1 MMKVLIETITGRKGY
16 KSFKTLNEYV
26 EFMTNNSAKI
36 KSIMEADMPYD
47 DKPVDL
53 PKISSSEGWEQVD
66 KSAFNKIDSSA
77 EKGDCLIP
85 QNGQTVFKNDVK
97 FESSKTSE
105 KADTNEQPKV
115 EQSPVKTSQNGDS
128 KEFKEF
134 SYEED
139 KKTDNK
145 EENESNNKD
154 EKKSEEKSEKKEDLK
169 ESSVG
174 IDSNSRYVIEWDK
187 SEGFRVVDKSK
198 GKTIYSS
205 PNRENALRYF
215 KRKAK
220 EEGLT
225 ESISDYLPK
234 AGFMRDEA
242 GNKEGAY
249 VGQGTKDQMKMAQI
263 IARVK
268 YANGQRMGRVT
279 KEDLDNFDEYYHEYQ
294 ELFGEQLDEDFRS
307 GLKKAGKFAKGA
319 LAGAAMAG
327 SLASGANAM
336 DNPNMYYDGARNP
349 YIDSYNDDNKIMIN
363 GQEYSL
369 DELKKLQK
377 EQGLS
382 DEEMKEIIKGNNP
395 YEDGAR
401 NPMTES
407 IEDEDNMDEN
417 RTAISEYISDRYPE
431 LQFSDNGVDL
441 DGKDIEIYS
450 IYDGDDARLMKTIA
464 DDLTSQF
471 GSIASF
477 EPLDND
483 SIRILYNKDSFDDEI
498 NEVLKQAGVRLDED
512 ESCSE
517 QSHDEEDG
525 EIDPKTGNKKL
536 FEEDPLDETMSDE
549 EYDSLKDGDVVNSD
563 YSKFS
568 PNFTVKKVDGNTVS
582 LYGMEGQG
590 NLIGKNNKESIKNY
604 YSKGYKKPLSKDSVE
619 YAEAQVMIWKDE
631 VMRAEYDDFGYT
643 NGTMDD
649 AERNLSYWKKE
660 LERRKAQQS
669 SLNESN
675 DEQLEEEI
683 SPSRLWKYQ
692 EHPEMNFAIL
702 SADRSERTPEENK
715 AKTEELKKDIKSM
728 GYWYTELKGGYVEI
742 GENGKRVPV
751 DGEDSF
757 IVPNMTKE
765 EAMELGKKYDQDTVM
780 FKDAKAHTLQYI
792 ITNERAGNVGDADSS
807 FETQAGKDNFSVSSG
822 DDLDYYSRLP
832 KSNKKD
838 LKIGFNWK
846 G

>member
-16 KSFKTLNEYV
+16 KSFETLNEYV

-53 PKISSSEGWEQVD
+53 PKISSSEGWEQID

-85 QNGQTVFKNDVK
+85 QNGQTVFKNDAK
-97 FESSKTSE
+97 FEPSKTSE

-139 KKTDNK
+139 EKSD
-145 EENESNNKD
+145 NKD
-154 EKKSEEKSEKKEDLK
+154 EKKSDEKSEKKEDLK

-174 IDSNSRYVIEWDK
+174 IDSNSHYAFEWDK
-187 SEGFRVVDKSK
+187 NEGFRVVDKLK
-198 GKTIYSS
+198 GKTVYSS
-205 PNRENALRYF
+205 PNREKALRYF

-220 EEGLT
+220 EEGLN
-225 ESISDYLPK
+225 ESIGDYLPK

-279 KEDLDNFDEYYHEYQ
+279 KEDLDNFDEYYREYQ

-319 LAGAAMAG
+319 LTGAAMAG

-349 YIDSYNDDNKIMIN
+349 YIDSYNDNDKIIMIN

-382 DEEMKEIIKGNNP
+382 DEEMREIIKGNNP

-407 IEDEDNMDEN
+407 IEDEDKMDEN

-441 DGKDIEIYS
+441 NGKDIEIYS
-450 IYDGDDARLMKTIA
+450 IYDNDDARLMKTIA

-471 GSIASF
+471 GSVASF

-483 SIRILYNKDSFDDEI
+483 SIRILYDKDNFDDEI
-498 NEVLKQAGVRLDED
+498 NEVLKQAGVKLDED

-536 FEEDPLDETMSDE
+536 FEEEPFPE
-549 EYDSLKDGDVVNSD
+549 
-563 YSKFS
+563 
-568 PNFTVKKVDGNTVS
+568 
-582 LYGMEGQG
+582 
-590 NLIGKNNKESIKNY
+590 
-604 YSKGYKKPLSKDSVE
+604 DSVE
-619 YAEAQVMIWKDE
+619 YAEEQVQLWRDE
-631 VMRAEYDDFGYT
+631 VMRAEYDDFGYS
-643 NGTMDD
+643 NGSMDN

-660 LERRKAQQS
+660 VERRKAQQGN
-669 SLNESN
+669 LNESN
-675 DEQLEEEI
+675 NEQLEEEI
-683 SPSRLWKYQ
+683 GPSRLWKYQ

>member
-16 KSFKTLNEYV
+16 KSFETLNEYV

-53 PKISSSEGWEQVD
+53 PKISSSEGWEQID

-85 QNGQTVFKNDVK
+85 QNGQTVFKNDAK
-97 FESSKTSE
+97 FEPSKTSE

-139 KKTDNK
+139 EKSD
-145 EENESNNKD
+145 NKD
-154 EKKSEEKSEKKEDLK
+154 EKKSDEKSEKKEDLK

-174 IDSNSRYVIEWDK
+174 IDSNSHYVFEWDK
-187 SEGFRVVDKSK
+187 NEGFRVVDKLK
-198 GKTIYSS
+198 GKTVYSS
-205 PNRENALRYF
+205 PNREKALKYF

-220 EEGLT
+220 EEGLN
-225 ESISDYLPK
+225 ESIGDYLPK

-279 KEDLDNFDEYYHEYQ
+279 KEDLDNFDEYYREYQ

-349 YIDSYNDDNKIMIN
+349 YIDSYNDNDKIIMIN

-382 DEEMKEIIKGNNP
+382 DEEMREIIKGNNP
-395 YEDGAR
+395 YADGAR

-407 IEDEDNMDEN
+407 IEDEDKMDEN

-441 DGKDIEIYS
+441 NGKDIEIYS
-450 IYDGDDARLMKTIA
+450 IYDNDDARLMKTIA

-471 GSIASF
+471 GSVASF

-483 SIRILYNKDSFDDEI
+483 SIRILYDKDNFDDEI
-498 NEVLKQAGVRLDED
+498 NEVLKQAGVKLDED
-512 ESCSE
+512 ESCLE

-536 FEEDPLDETMSDE
+536 FEEEPFPE
-549 EYDSLKDGDVVNSD
+549 
-563 YSKFS
+563 
-568 PNFTVKKVDGNTVS
+568 
-582 LYGMEGQG
+582 
-590 NLIGKNNKESIKNY
+590 
-604 YSKGYKKPLSKDSVE
+604 DSVE
-619 YAEAQVMIWKDE
+619 YAEEQVQLWKDE
-631 VMRAEYDDFGYT
+631 VMRAEYDDFGYS
-643 NGTMDD
+643 NGSMDN

-660 LERRKAQQS
+660 VERRKAQQGN
-669 SLNESN
+669 LNESN
-675 DEQLEEEI
+675 NEQLEEEI
-683 SPSRLWKYQ
+683 GPSRLWKYQ

-715 AKTEELKKDIKSM
+715 AKTDELKKDIKSM

>member
-16 KSFKTLNEYV
+16 KSFETLNEYV

-36 KSIMEADMPYD
+36 KSIMETDMPYD

-53 PKISSSEGWEQVD
+53 PKISSSEGWEQID

-85 QNGQTVFKNDVK
+85 QNGQTVFKNDAK
-97 FESSKTSE
+97 FEPSKTSE

-139 KKTDNK
+139 EKSD
-145 EENESNNKD
+145 NKD
-154 EKKSEEKSEKKEDLK
+154 EKKSDEKSEKKEDLK

-174 IDSNSRYVIEWDK
+174 IDSNSHYAFEWDK
-187 SEGFRVVDKSK
+187 NEGFRVVDKLK
-198 GKTIYSS
+198 GKTVYSS
-205 PNRENALRYF
+205 PNREKALRYF

-220 EEGLT
+220 EEGLN
-225 ESISDYLPK
+225 ESIGDYLPK

-279 KEDLDNFDEYYHEYQ
+279 KEDLDNFDEYYREYQ

-349 YIDSYNDDNKIMIN
+349 YIDSYNDNDKIIMIN

-382 DEEMKEIIKGNNP
+382 DEEMREIIKGNNP

-407 IEDEDNMDEN
+407 IEDEDEMYEN
-417 RTAISEYISDRYPE
+417 RTSISEYISDRYPE

-441 DGKDIEIYS
+441 NGKDIEIYS
-450 IYDGDDARLMKTIA
+450 IYDNDDARLMKTIA

-471 GSIASF
+471 GSVASF

-483 SIRILYNKDSFDDEI
+483 SIRILYDKDNFDDEI
-498 NEVLKQAGVRLDED
+498 NEVLKQAGVKLDED

-536 FEEDPLDETMSDE
+536 FEEEPFPE
-549 EYDSLKDGDVVNSD
+549 
-563 YSKFS
+563 
-568 PNFTVKKVDGNTVS
+568 
-582 LYGMEGQG
+582 
-590 NLIGKNNKESIKNY
+590 
-604 YSKGYKKPLSKDSVE
+604 DSVE
-619 YAEAQVMIWKDE
+619 YAEEQVQLWRDE
-631 VMRAEYDDFGYT
+631 VMRAEYDDFGYS
-643 NGTMDD
+643 NGSMDN
-649 AERNLSYWKKE
+649 AESNLSYWKKE
-660 LERRKAQQS
+660 VERRKAQQGN
-669 SLNESN
+669 LNESN
-675 DEQLEEEI
+675 NEQLEEEI
-683 SPSRLWKYQ
+683 GPSRLWKYQ

-715 AKTEELKKDIKSM
+715 AKTDELKKDIKSM

>member
-16 KSFKTLNEYV
+16 KSFETLNEYV

-53 PKISSSEGWEQVD
+53 PKISSSEGWEQID

-85 QNGQTVFKNDVK
+85 QNGQTVFKNDAK
-97 FESSKTSE
+97 FEPSKTSE

-139 KKTDNK
+139 EKSD
-145 EENESNNKD
+145 NKD
-154 EKKSEEKSEKKEDLK
+154 EKKSDEKSEKKEDLK

-174 IDSNSRYVIEWDK
+174 IDSNSHYAFEWDK
-187 SEGFRVVDKSK
+187 NEGFRVVDKLK
-198 GKTIYSS
+198 GKTVYSS
-205 PNRENALRYF
+205 PNREKALKYF
-215 KRKAK
+215 KRKVK
-220 EEGLT
+220 EEGLN
-225 ESISDYLPK
+225 ESIGDYLPK

-279 KEDLDNFDEYYHEYQ
+279 KEDLDNFDEYYREYQ

-349 YIDSYNDDNKIMIN
+349 YIDSYNDNDKIIMIN

-382 DEEMKEIIKGNNP
+382 DEEMREIIKGNNP

-407 IEDEDNMDEN
+407 IEDEDKMDEN

-441 DGKDIEIYS
+441 NGKDIEIYS
-450 IYDGDDARLMKTIA
+450 IYDNDDARLMKTIA

-471 GSIASF
+471 GSVASF

-483 SIRILYNKDSFDDEI
+483 SIRILYDKDNFDDEI
-498 NEVLKQAGVRLDED
+498 NEVLKQAGVKLDED
-512 ESCSE
+512 ESCLE

-536 FEEDPLDETMSDE
+536 FEEEPFPE
-549 EYDSLKDGDVVNSD
+549 
-563 YSKFS
+563 
-568 PNFTVKKVDGNTVS
+568 
-582 LYGMEGQG
+582 
-590 NLIGKNNKESIKNY
+590 
-604 YSKGYKKPLSKDSVE
+604 DSVE
-619 YAEAQVMIWKDE
+619 YAEEQVQLWKDE
-631 VMRAEYDDFGYT
+631 VMRAEYDDFGYS
-643 NGTMDD
+643 NGSMDN

-660 LERRKAQQS
+660 VERRKAQQGN
-669 SLNESN
+669 LNESN
-675 DEQLEEEI
+675 NEQLEEEI
-683 SPSRLWKYQ
+683 GPSRLWKYQ

>member
-16 KSFKTLNEYV
+16 KSFETLNEYV

-53 PKISSSEGWEQVD
+53 PKISSSEGWEQID

-85 QNGQTVFKNDVK
+85 QNGQTVFKNDAK
-97 FESSKTSE
+97 FEPSKTSE

-139 KKTDNK
+139 EKSD
-145 EENESNNKD
+145 NKD
-154 EKKSEEKSEKKEDLK
+154 EKKSDEKSEKKEDLK

-174 IDSNSRYVIEWDK
+174 IDSNSHYAFEWDK
-187 SEGFRVVDKSK
+187 NEGFRVVDKLN
-198 GKTIYSS
+198 GKTVYSS
-205 PNRENALRYF
+205 PNREKALKYF
-215 KRKAK
+215 KRKVK
-220 EEGLT
+220 EEGLN
-225 ESISDYLPK
+225 ESIGDYLPK

-279 KEDLDNFDEYYHEYQ
+279 KEDLDNFDEYYREYQ

-349 YIDSYNDDNKIMIN
+349 YIDSYNDNDKIIMIN

-382 DEEMKEIIKGNNP
+382 DEEMREIIKGNNP
-395 YEDGAR
+395 YEDGAK

-407 IEDEDNMDEN
+407 IEDEDKMDEN

-441 DGKDIEIYS
+441 NGKDIEIYS
-450 IYDGDDARLMKTIA
+450 IYDNDDARLMKTIA

-471 GSIASF
+471 GSVASF

-483 SIRILYNKDSFDDEI
+483 SIRILYDKDNFDDEI
-498 NEVLKQAGVRLDED
+498 NEVLKQAGVKLDED

-536 FEEDPLDETMSDE
+536 FEEEPYPE
-549 EYDSLKDGDVVNSD
+549 
-563 YSKFS
+563 
-568 PNFTVKKVDGNTVS
+568 
-582 LYGMEGQG
+582 
-590 NLIGKNNKESIKNY
+590 
-604 YSKGYKKPLSKDSVE
+604 DSVE
-619 YAEAQVMIWKDE
+619 YAEEQVLLWRDE
-631 VMRAEYDDFGYT
+631 VMRAEYDDFGYS
-643 NGTMDD
+643 NGSMDN

-660 LERRKAQQS
+660 VERRKAQQGN
-669 SLNESN
+669 LNESN
-675 DEQLEEEI
+675 NEQLEEEI
-683 SPSRLWKYQ
+683 GPSRLWKYQ

-715 AKTEELKKDIKSM
+715 AKTDELKKDIKSM

>member
-16 KSFKTLNEYV
+16 KSFETLNEYV

-36 KSIMEADMPYD
+36 KSIMETDMPYD

-53 PKISSSEGWEQVD
+53 PKISSSEGWEQID

-85 QNGQTVFKNDVK
+85 QNGQTVFKNDAK
-97 FESSKTSE
+97 FEPSKTSE

-139 KKTDNK
+139 EKSD
-145 EENESNNKD
+145 NKD
-154 EKKSEEKSEKKEDLK
+154 EKKSDEKSEKKEDLK

-174 IDSNSRYVIEWDK
+174 IDSNSHYAFEWDK
-187 SEGFRVVDKSK
+187 NEGFRVVDKLK
-198 GKTIYSS
+198 GKTVYSS
-205 PNRENALRYF
+205 PNREKALRYF

-220 EEGLT
+220 EEGLN
-225 ESISDYLPK
+225 ESIGDYLPK

-279 KEDLDNFDEYYHEYQ
+279 KEDLDNFDEYYREYQ

-349 YIDSYNDDNKIMIN
+349 YIDSYNDNDKIIMIN

-382 DEEMKEIIKGNNP
+382 DEEMREIIKGNNP
-395 YEDGAR
+395 YEDGAK

-407 IEDEDNMDEN
+407 IEDEDEMYEN
-417 RTAISEYISDRYPE
+417 RTSISEYISDRYPE

-441 DGKDIEIYS
+441 NGKDIEIYS
-450 IYDGDDARLMKTIA
+450 IYDNDDARLMKTIA

-471 GSIASF
+471 GSVASF

-483 SIRILYNKDSFDDEI
+483 SIRILYDKDNFDDEI
-498 NEVLKQAGVRLDED
+498 NEVLKQAGVKLDED

-536 FEEDPLDETMSDE
+536 FEEEPFPE
-549 EYDSLKDGDVVNSD
+549 
-563 YSKFS
+563 
-568 PNFTVKKVDGNTVS
+568 
-582 LYGMEGQG
+582 
-590 NLIGKNNKESIKNY
+590 
-604 YSKGYKKPLSKDSVE
+604 DSVE
-619 YAEAQVMIWKDE
+619 YAEEQVQLWKDE
-631 VMRAEYDDFGYT
+631 VMRAEYDDFGYS
-643 NGTMDD
+643 NGNMDN
-649 AERNLSYWKKE
+649 AKSNLSYWKKE
-660 LERRKAQQS
+660 VERRKAQQGN
-669 SLNESN
+669 LNESN
-675 DEQLEEEI
+675 NEQLEEEI
-683 SPSRLWKYQ
+683 GPSRLWKYQ

-715 AKTEELKKDIKSM
+715 AKTDELKKDIKSM

>member
-1 MMKVLIETITGRKGY
+1 
-16 KSFKTLNEYV
+16 
-26 EFMTNNSAKI
+26 
-36 KSIMEADMPYD
+36 
-47 DKPVDL
+47 
-53 PKISSSEGWEQVD
+53 
-66 KSAFNKIDSSA
+66 
-77 EKGDCLIP
+77 
-85 QNGQTVFKNDVK
+85 
-97 FESSKTSE
+97 
-105 KADTNEQPKV
+105 
-115 EQSPVKTSQNGDS
+115 
-128 KEFKEF
+128 
-134 SYEED
+134 
-139 KKTDNK
+139 
-145 EENESNNKD
+145 
-154 EKKSEEKSEKKEDLK
+154 
-169 ESSVG
+169 
-174 IDSNSRYVIEWDK
+174 
-187 SEGFRVVDKSK
+187 
-198 GKTIYSS
+198 
-205 PNRENALRYF
+205 
-215 KRKAK
+215 
-220 EEGLT
+220 
-225 ESISDYLPK
+225 
-234 AGFMRDEA
+234 MRDEA

-279 KEDLDNFDEYYHEYQ
+279 KEDLDNFDEYYREYQ

-349 YIDSYNDDNKIMIN
+349 YIDSYNDNDKIIMIN

-382 DEEMKEIIKGNNP
+382 DEEMREIIKGNNP
-395 YEDGAR
+395 YADGAR

-407 IEDEDNMDEN
+407 IEDEDKMDEN

-441 DGKDIEIYS
+441 NGKDIEIYS
-450 IYDGDDARLMKTIA
+450 IYDNDDARLMKTIA

-471 GSIASF
+471 GSVASF

-483 SIRILYNKDSFDDEI
+483 SIRILYDKDNFDDEI
-498 NEVLKQAGVRLDED
+498 NEVLKQAGVKLDED

-536 FEEDPLDETMSDE
+536 FEEEPYPE
-549 EYDSLKDGDVVNSD
+549 
-563 YSKFS
+563 
-568 PNFTVKKVDGNTVS
+568 
-582 LYGMEGQG
+582 
-590 NLIGKNNKESIKNY
+590 
-604 YSKGYKKPLSKDSVE
+604 DSVE
-619 YAEAQVMIWKDE
+619 YAEEQVQLWRDE
-631 VMRAEYDDFGYT
+631 VMRAEYDDFGYS
-643 NGTMDD
+643 NGSMDN
-649 AERNLSYWKKE
+649 AKRNLSYWKKE
-660 LERRKAQQS
+660 VERRKAQQGN
-669 SLNESN
+669 LNESN
-675 DEQLEEEI
+675 NEQLEEEI
-683 SPSRLWKYQ
+683 GPSRLWKYQ

-715 AKTEELKKDIKSM
+715 AKTDELKKDIKSM

-822 DDLDYYSRLP
+822 NDLDYYSRLP

>member
-16 KSFKTLNEYV
+16 KSFETLNEYV

-53 PKISSSEGWEQVD
+53 PKISSSEGWEQID

-85 QNGQTVFKNDVK
+85 QNGQTVFKNDAK
-97 FESSKTSE
+97 FEPSKTSE

-139 KKTDNK
+139 EKSD
-145 EENESNNKD
+145 NKD
-154 EKKSEEKSEKKEDLK
+154 EKKSDEKSEKKEDLK

-174 IDSNSRYVIEWDK
+174 IDSNSHYVVEWDK
-187 SEGFRVVDKSK
+187 NEGFRVVDKLK
-198 GKTIYSS
+198 GKTVYSS

-225 ESISDYLPK
+225 ESIGDYLPK

-279 KEDLDNFDEYYHEYQ
+279 KEDLDNFDEYYREYQ

-349 YIDSYNDDNKIMIN
+349 YIDSYNDNDKIIMIN

-382 DEEMKEIIKGNNP
+382 DEEMREIIKGNNP

-407 IEDEDNMDEN
+407 IEDEDKMDEN

-441 DGKDIEIYS
+441 NGKDIEIYS
-450 IYDGDDARLMKTIA
+450 IYDNDDARLMKTIA

-471 GSIASF
+471 GSVASF

-483 SIRILYNKDSFDDEI
+483 SIRILYDKDNFDDEI
-498 NEVLKQAGVRLDED
+498 NEVLKQAGVKLDED

-536 FEEDPLDETMSDE
+536 FEEEPYPE
-549 EYDSLKDGDVVNSD
+549 
-563 YSKFS
+563 
-568 PNFTVKKVDGNTVS
+568 
-582 LYGMEGQG
+582 
-590 NLIGKNNKESIKNY
+590 
-604 YSKGYKKPLSKDSVE
+604 DSVE
-619 YAEAQVMIWKDE
+619 YAEEQVQLWRDE

-643 NGTMDD
+643 NGAMDD

-660 LERRKAQQS
+660 LERRKAQQGN
-669 SLNESN
+669 LNESN
-675 DEQLEEEI
+675 NEQLEEEI
-683 SPSRLWKYQ
+683 GPSRLWKYQ

-715 AKTEELKKDIKSM
+715 AKTDELKKDIKSM

>member
-16 KSFKTLNEYV
+16 KSFETLNEYV

-53 PKISSSEGWEQVD
+53 PKISSSEGWEQID

-85 QNGQTVFKNDVK
+85 QNGQTVFKNDAK
-97 FESSKTSE
+97 FEPSKTSE
-105 KADTNEQPKV
+105 KADTNGQPKV
-115 EQSPVKTSQNGDS
+115 EQSPIKTSQNGDS

-139 KKTDNK
+139 EKSD
-145 EENESNNKD
+145 NKD
-154 EKKSEEKSEKKEDLK
+154 EKKSDEKSEKKEDLK

-174 IDSNSRYVIEWDK
+174 IDSNSHYVFEWDK
-187 SEGFRVVDKSK
+187 NEGFRVVDKLK
-198 GKTIYSS
+198 GKTVYSS
-205 PNRENALRYF
+205 PNREKALRYF
-215 KRKAK
+215 KRKTK
-220 EEGLT
+220 EEGLN
-225 ESISDYLPK
+225 ESIGDYLPK

-279 KEDLDNFDEYYHEYQ
+279 KEDLDNFDEYYREYQ
-294 ELFGEQLDEDFRS
+294 ELFGEQLDEANHLDDKSYVTQSYLGYDDIEPETWKKWFEDEVKKLGTKDGDREKVEYFRKKYEQSKQHQNSNLDEDFRS

-319 LAGAAMAG
+319 LAGAAMTG

-349 YIDSYNDDNKIMIN
+349 YIDSYNDNDKIIMIN

-382 DEEMKEIIKGNNP
+382 DEEMREIIKGNNP

-401 NPMTES
+401 NPITES
-407 IEDEDNMDEN
+407 IEDEDKMDEN
-417 RTAISEYISDRYPE
+417 RTTISEYISDRYPE

-441 DGKDIEIYS
+441 NGKDIEIYS
-450 IYDGDDARLMKTIA
+450 IYDNDDARLMKTIA

-471 GSIASF
+471 GSVASF

-483 SIRILYNKDSFDDEI
+483 SIRILYDKDNFDDEI
-498 NEVLKQAGVRLDED
+498 NEVLKQAGVKLDED
-512 ESCSE
+512 ETCSE

-536 FEEDPLDETMSDE
+536 FEEEPFPE
-549 EYDSLKDGDVVNSD
+549 
-563 YSKFS
+563 
-568 PNFTVKKVDGNTVS
+568 
-582 LYGMEGQG
+582 
-590 NLIGKNNKESIKNY
+590 
-604 YSKGYKKPLSKDSVE
+604 DSVE
-619 YAEAQVMIWKDE
+619 YAEEQVQLWRDE
-631 VMRAEYDDFGYT
+631 VMRAEYDDFGYS
-643 NGTMDD
+643 NGSMDN
-649 AERNLSYWKKE
+649 AESNLSYWKKE
-660 LERRKAQQS
+660 VERRKAQQGN
-669 SLNESN
+669 LNESN
-675 DEQLEEEI
+675 NEQLEEEI
-683 SPSRLWKYQ
+683 GPSRLWKYQ

-715 AKTEELKKDIKSM
+715 AKTNELKKDIKSM

>member
-16 KSFKTLNEYV
+16 KSFETLNEYV

-53 PKISSSEGWEQVD
+53 PKISSSEGWEQID

-85 QNGQTVFKNDVK
+85 QNGQTVFKNDAK
-97 FESSKTSE
+97 FEPSKTSE
-105 KADTNEQPKV
+105 KVDTNEQPKV

-139 KKTDNK
+139 EKSD
-145 EENESNNKD
+145 NKD
-154 EKKSEEKSEKKEDLK
+154 EKKSDEKSEKKEDLK

-174 IDSNSRYVIEWDK
+174 IDSNSHYAFEWDK
-187 SEGFRVVDKSK
+187 NEGFRVVDKLK
-198 GKTIYSS
+198 GKTVYSS
-205 PNRENALRYF
+205 PNREKALRYF

-220 EEGLT
+220 EEGLN
-225 ESISDYLPK
+225 ESIGDYLPK

-279 KEDLDNFDEYYHEYQ
+279 KEDLDNFDEYYREYQ

-349 YIDSYNDDNKIMIN
+349 YIDSYNDNDKIIMIN

-382 DEEMKEIIKGNNP
+382 DEEMREIIKGNNP
-395 YEDGAR
+395 YEDGAK

-407 IEDEDNMDEN
+407 IEDEDKMDEN

-441 DGKDIEIYS
+441 NGKDIEIYS
-450 IYDGDDARLMKTIA
+450 IYDNDDARLMKTIA

-471 GSIASF
+471 GSVASF

-483 SIRILYNKDSFDDEI
+483 SIRILYDKDNFDDEI
-498 NEVLKQAGVRLDED
+498 NEVLKQAGVKLDED
-512 ESCSE
+512 ESCLE

-536 FEEDPLDETMSDE
+536 FEEEPFPE
-549 EYDSLKDGDVVNSD
+549 
-563 YSKFS
+563 
-568 PNFTVKKVDGNTVS
+568 
-582 LYGMEGQG
+582 
-590 NLIGKNNKESIKNY
+590 
-604 YSKGYKKPLSKDSVE
+604 DSVE
-619 YAEAQVMIWKDE
+619 YAEEQVQLWKDE
-631 VMRAEYDDFGYT
+631 VMRAEYDDFGYS
-643 NGTMDD
+643 NGSMDN

-660 LERRKAQQS
+660 VERRKAQQGN
-669 SLNESN
+669 LNESN
-675 DEQLEEEI
+675 NEQLEEEI
-683 SPSRLWKYQ
+683 GPSRLWKYQ

-715 AKTEELKKDIKSM
+715 AKTDELKKDIKSM

>member
-16 KSFKTLNEYV
+16 KSFETLNEYV

-53 PKISSSEGWEQVD
+53 PKISSSEGWEQID

-85 QNGQTVFKNDVK
+85 QNGQTVFKNDAK
-97 FESSKTSE
+97 FEPSKTSE

-139 KKTDNK
+139 EKSD
-145 EENESNNKD
+145 NKD
-154 EKKSEEKSEKKEDLK
+154 EKKSDEKSEKKEDLK

-174 IDSNSRYVIEWDK
+174 IDSNSHYVFEWDK
-187 SEGFRVVDKSK
+187 NEGFRVVDKLK
-198 GKTIYSS
+198 GKTVYSS
-205 PNRENALRYF
+205 PNREKALRYF

-220 EEGLT
+220 EEGLN
-225 ESISDYLPK
+225 ESIGDYLPK

-279 KEDLDNFDEYYHEYQ
+279 KEDLDNFDEYYREYQ

-349 YIDSYNDDNKIMIN
+349 YIDSYNDNDKIIMIN

-382 DEEMKEIIKGNNP
+382 DEEMREIIKGNNP

-407 IEDEDNMDEN
+407 IEDEDKMDEN

-441 DGKDIEIYS
+441 NGKDIEIYS
-450 IYDGDDARLMKTIA
+450 IYDNDDARLMKTIA

-471 GSIASF
+471 GSVASF

-483 SIRILYNKDSFDDEI
+483 SIRILYDKDNFDDEI
-498 NEVLKQAGVRLDED
+498 NEVLKQAGVKLDED

-536 FEEDPLDETMSDE
+536 FEEEPFPE
-549 EYDSLKDGDVVNSD
+549 
-563 YSKFS
+563 
-568 PNFTVKKVDGNTVS
+568 
-582 LYGMEGQG
+582 
-590 NLIGKNNKESIKNY
+590 
-604 YSKGYKKPLSKDSVE
+604 DSVE
-619 YAEAQVMIWKDE
+619 YAEEQVQLWRDE
-631 VMRAEYDDFGYT
+631 VMRAEYDDFGYS
-643 NGTMDD
+643 NGSMDN
-649 AERNLSYWKKE
+649 AESNLSYWKKE
-660 LERRKAQQS
+660 VERRKAQQGN
-669 SLNESN
+669 LNESN
-675 DEQLEEEI
+675 NEQLEEEI
-683 SPSRLWKYQ
+683 GPSRLWKYQ

-715 AKTEELKKDIKSM
+715 AKTDELKKDIKSM

>member
-16 KSFKTLNEYV
+16 KSFETLNEYV

-53 PKISSSEGWEQVD
+53 PKISSSEGWEQID

-85 QNGQTVFKNDVK
+85 QNGQTVFKNDAK
-97 FESSKTSE
+97 FEPSKTSE

-139 KKTDNK
+139 EKSD
-145 EENESNNKD
+145 NKD
-154 EKKSEEKSEKKEDLK
+154 EKKSDEKSEKKEDLK

-174 IDSNSRYVIEWDK
+174 IDSNSHYAFEWDK
-187 SEGFRVVDKSK
+187 NEGFRVVDKLK
-198 GKTIYSS
+198 GKTVYSS
-205 PNRENALRYF
+205 PNREKALRYF

-220 EEGLT
+220 EEGLN
-225 ESISDYLPK
+225 ESIGDYLPK

-279 KEDLDNFDEYYHEYQ
+279 KEDLDNFDEYYREYQ

-349 YIDSYNDDNKIMIN
+349 YIDSYNDNDKIIMIN

-382 DEEMKEIIKGNNP
+382 DEEMREIIKGNNP
-395 YEDGAR
+395 YADGAR

-407 IEDEDNMDEN
+407 IEDEDKMDEN

-441 DGKDIEIYS
+441 NGKDIEIYS
-450 IYDGDDARLMKTIA
+450 IYDNDDARLMKTIA

-471 GSIASF
+471 GSVASF

-483 SIRILYNKDSFDDEI
+483 SIRILYDKDNFDDEI
-498 NEVLKQAGVRLDED
+498 NEVLKQAGVKLDED

-536 FEEDPLDETMSDE
+536 FEEEPFPE
-549 EYDSLKDGDVVNSD
+549 
-563 YSKFS
+563 
-568 PNFTVKKVDGNTVS
+568 
-582 LYGMEGQG
+582 
-590 NLIGKNNKESIKNY
+590 
-604 YSKGYKKPLSKDSVE
+604 DSVE
-619 YAEAQVMIWKDE
+619 YAEEQVQLWRDE
-631 VMRAEYDDFGYT
+631 VMRAEYDDFGYS
-643 NGTMDD
+643 NGSMDN

-660 LERRKAQQS
+660 VERRKAQQGN
-669 SLNESN
+669 LNKSN
-675 DEQLEEEI
+675 NEQLEEEI
-683 SPSRLWKYQ
+683 GPSRLWKYQ

-715 AKTEELKKDIKSM
+715 AKTDELKKDIKSM

>member
-16 KSFKTLNEYV
+16 KSFETLNEYV

-53 PKISSSEGWEQVD
+53 PKISSSEGWEQID
-66 KSAFNKIDSSA
+66 KSAFNKIDSSV

-85 QNGQTVFKNDVK
+85 QNGQTVFKNDAK
-97 FESSKTSE
+97 FEPSKTSE

-139 KKTDNK
+139 EKSD
-145 EENESNNKD
+145 NKD
-154 EKKSEEKSEKKEDLK
+154 EKKSDEKSEKKEDLK

-174 IDSNSRYVIEWDK
+174 IDSNSHYAFEWDK
-187 SEGFRVVDKSK
+187 NEGFRVVDKLK
-198 GKTIYSS
+198 GKTVYSS
-205 PNRENALRYF
+205 PNREKALRYF
-215 KRKAK
+215 KHKAK
-220 EEGLT
+220 EEGLN
-225 ESISDYLPK
+225 ESNGDYLPK

-279 KEDLDNFDEYYHEYQ
+279 KEDLDNFDEYYREYQ

-349 YIDSYNDDNKIMIN
+349 YIDSYNDNDKIIMIN

-382 DEEMKEIIKGNNP
+382 DEEMREIIKGNNP
-395 YEDGAR
+395 YKDGAR

-407 IEDEDNMDEN
+407 IEDEDKMDEN

-441 DGKDIEIYS
+441 NGKDIEIYS
-450 IYDGDDARLMKTIA
+450 IYDNDDARLMKTIA

-471 GSIASF
+471 GSVASF

-483 SIRILYNKDSFDDEI
+483 SIRILYDKDNFDDEI
-498 NEVLKQAGVRLDED
+498 NEVLKQAGVKLDED

-536 FEEDPLDETMSDE
+536 FEEEPFPE
-549 EYDSLKDGDVVNSD
+549 
-563 YSKFS
+563 
-568 PNFTVKKVDGNTVS
+568 
-582 LYGMEGQG
+582 
-590 NLIGKNNKESIKNY
+590 
-604 YSKGYKKPLSKDSVE
+604 DSVE
-619 YAEAQVMIWKDE
+619 YAEEQVQLWRDE
-631 VMRAEYDDFGYT
+631 VMRAEYDDFGYS
-643 NGTMDD
+643 NGSMDN
-649 AERNLSYWKKE
+649 AESNLSYWKKE
-660 LERRKAQQS
+660 VERRKAQQGN
-669 SLNESN
+669 LNESN
-675 DEQLEEEI
+675 NEQLEEEI
-683 SPSRLWKYQ
+683 GPSRLWKYQ

-715 AKTEELKKDIKSM
+715 AKTDELKKDIKSM

>member
-16 KSFKTLNEYV
+16 KSFETLNEYV

-53 PKISSSEGWEQVD
+53 PKISSSEGWEQID

-85 QNGQTVFKNDVK
+85 QNGQTVFKNDAK
-97 FESSKTSE
+97 FEPSKTSE

-139 KKTDNK
+139 EKSD
-145 EENESNNKD
+145 NKD
-154 EKKSEEKSEKKEDLK
+154 EKKSDEKSEKKEDLK

-174 IDSNSRYVIEWDK
+174 IDSNSHYAFEWDK
-187 SEGFRVVDKSK
+187 NEGFRVVDKLK
-198 GKTIYSS
+198 GKTVYSS
-205 PNRENALRYF
+205 PNREKALRYF

-220 EEGLT
+220 EEGLN
-225 ESISDYLPK
+225 ESIGDYLPK

-279 KEDLDNFDEYYHEYQ
+279 KEDLDNFDEYYREYQ

-349 YIDSYNDDNKIMIN
+349 YIDSYNDNDKIIMIN

-382 DEEMKEIIKGNNP
+382 DEEMREIIKGNNP
-395 YEDGAR
+395 YADGAR

-407 IEDEDNMDEN
+407 IEDEDEMYEN

-441 DGKDIEIYS
+441 NGKDIEIYS
-450 IYDGDDARLMKTIA
+450 IYDNDDARLMKTIA

-471 GSIASF
+471 GSVASF

-483 SIRILYNKDSFDDEI
+483 SIRILYDKDNFDDEI
-498 NEVLKQAGVRLDED
+498 NEVLKQAGVKLDED

-536 FEEDPLDETMSDE
+536 FEEEPFPE
-549 EYDSLKDGDVVNSD
+549 
-563 YSKFS
+563 
-568 PNFTVKKVDGNTVS
+568 
-582 LYGMEGQG
+582 
-590 NLIGKNNKESIKNY
+590 
-604 YSKGYKKPLSKDSVE
+604 DSVE
-619 YAEAQVMIWKDE
+619 YAEEQVQLWRDE
-631 VMRAEYDDFGYT
+631 VMRAEYDDFGYS
-643 NGTMDD
+643 NGNMDN

-660 LERRKAQQS
+660 VERRKAQQGN
-669 SLNESN
+669 LNESN
-675 DEQLEEEI
+675 NEQLEEEI
-683 SPSRLWKYQ
+683 GPSRLWKYQ

-715 AKTEELKKDIKSM
+715 AKTDELKKDIKSM

>member
-16 KSFKTLNEYV
+16 KSFETLNEYV

-53 PKISSSEGWEQVD
+53 PKISSSEGWEQID

-85 QNGQTVFKNDVK
+85 QNGQTVFKNDAK
-97 FESSKTSE
+97 FEPSKTSE

-139 KKTDNK
+139 EKSD
-145 EENESNNKD
+145 NKD
-154 EKKSEEKSEKKEDLK
+154 EKKSDEKSEKKEDLK

-174 IDSNSRYVIEWDK
+174 IDSNSHYVFEWDK
-187 SEGFRVVDKSK
+187 NEGFRVVDKLK
-198 GKTIYSS
+198 GKTVYSS
-205 PNRENALRYF
+205 PNREKALRYF

-220 EEGLT
+220 EEEGLN
-225 ESISDYLPK
+225 ESIGDYLPK

-279 KEDLDNFDEYYHEYQ
+279 KEDLDNFDEYYREYQ

-349 YIDSYNDDNKIMIN
+349 YIDSYNDNDKIIMIN

-382 DEEMKEIIKGNNP
+382 DEEMREIIKGNNP

-407 IEDEDNMDEN
+407 IEDEDKMDEN

-441 DGKDIEIYS
+441 NGKDIEIYS
-450 IYDGDDARLMKTIA
+450 IYDNDDARLMKTIA

-471 GSIASF
+471 GSVASF

-483 SIRILYNKDSFDDEI
+483 SIRILYDKDNFDDEI
-498 NEVLKQAGVRLDED
+498 NEVLKQAGVKLDED

-536 FEEDPLDETMSDE
+536 FEEEPFPE
-549 EYDSLKDGDVVNSD
+549 
-563 YSKFS
+563 
-568 PNFTVKKVDGNTVS
+568 
-582 LYGMEGQG
+582 
-590 NLIGKNNKESIKNY
+590 
-604 YSKGYKKPLSKDSVE
+604 DSVE
-619 YAEAQVMIWKDE
+619 YAEEQVQLWRDE
-631 VMRAEYDDFGYT
+631 VMRAEYDDFGYS
-643 NGTMDD
+643 NGSMDN
-649 AERNLSYWKKE
+649 AESNLSYWKKE
-660 LERRKAQQS
+660 VERRKAQQGN
-669 SLNESN
+669 LNESN
-675 DEQLEEEI
+675 NEQLEEEI
-683 SPSRLWKYQ
+683 GPSRLWKYQ

-715 AKTEELKKDIKSM
+715 AKTDELKKDIKSM

>member
-16 KSFKTLNEYV
+16 KSFETLNEYV

-36 KSIMEADMPYD
+36 KSIMETDMPYD

-53 PKISSSEGWEQVD
+53 PKISSSEGWEQID

-85 QNGQTVFKNDVK
+85 QNGQTVFKNDAK
-97 FESSKTSE
+97 FEPSKTSE

-139 KKTDNK
+139 EKSD
-145 EENESNNKD
+145 NKD
-154 EKKSEEKSEKKEDLK
+154 EKKSDEKSEKKEDLK

-174 IDSNSRYVIEWDK
+174 IDSNSHYAFEWDK
-187 SEGFRVVDKSK
+187 NEGFRVVDKLK
-198 GKTIYSS
+198 GKTVYSS
-205 PNRENALRYF
+205 PNREKALRYF

-220 EEGLT
+220 EEGLN
-225 ESISDYLPK
+225 ESIGDYLPK

-279 KEDLDNFDEYYHEYQ
+279 KEDLDNFDEYYREYQ

-349 YIDSYNDDNKIMIN
+349 YIDSYNDNDKIIMIN

-382 DEEMKEIIKGNNP
+382 DEEMREIIKGNNP
-395 YEDGAR
+395 YEDGAK

-407 IEDEDNMDEN
+407 IEDEDEMYEN

-441 DGKDIEIYS
+441 NGKDIEIYS
-450 IYDGDDARLMKTIA
+450 IYDNDDARLMKTIA

-471 GSIASF
+471 GSVASF

-483 SIRILYNKDSFDDEI
+483 SIRILYDKDNFDDEI
-498 NEVLKQAGVRLDED
+498 NEVLKQAGVKLVED

-536 FEEDPLDETMSDE
+536 FEEEPFPE
-549 EYDSLKDGDVVNSD
+549 
-563 YSKFS
+563 
-568 PNFTVKKVDGNTVS
+568 
-582 LYGMEGQG
+582 
-590 NLIGKNNKESIKNY
+590 
-604 YSKGYKKPLSKDSVE
+604 DSVE
-619 YAEAQVMIWKDE
+619 YAEEQVQLWRDE
-631 VMRAEYDDFGYT
+631 VMRAEYDDFGYS
-643 NGTMDD
+643 NGSMDN

-660 LERRKAQQS
+660 VERRKAQQGN
-669 SLNESN
+669 LNESN
-675 DEQLEEEI
+675 NEQLEEEI
-683 SPSRLWKYQ
+683 GPSRLWKYQ

>member
-16 KSFKTLNEYV
+16 KSFETLNEYV

-53 PKISSSEGWEQVD
+53 PKISSSEGWEQID

-85 QNGQTVFKNDVK
+85 QNGQTVFKNDAK
-97 FESSKTSE
+97 FEPSKTSE

-139 KKTDNK
+139 EKSD
-145 EENESNNKD
+145 NKD
-154 EKKSEEKSEKKEDLK
+154 EKKSDEKSEKKEDLK

-174 IDSNSRYVIEWDK
+174 IDSNSHYVFEWDK
-187 SEGFRVVDKSK
+187 NEGFRVVDKLK
-198 GKTIYSS
+198 GKTVYSS
-205 PNRENALRYF
+205 PNREKALRYF

-220 EEGLT
+220 EEGLN
-225 ESISDYLPK
+225 ESIGDYLPK

-268 YANGQRMGRVT
+268 YANGQRMGHVT
-279 KEDLDNFDEYYHEYQ
+279 KEDLDNFDEYYREYQ

-349 YIDSYNDDNKIMIN
+349 YIDSYNDNDKIIMIN

-382 DEEMKEIIKGNNP
+382 DEEMREIIKGNNP

-407 IEDEDNMDEN
+407 IEDEDKMDEN

-441 DGKDIEIYS
+441 NGKDIEIYS
-450 IYDGDDARLMKTIA
+450 IYDNDDARLMKTIA

-471 GSIASF
+471 GSVASF

-483 SIRILYNKDSFDDEI
+483 SIRILYDKDNFDDEI
-498 NEVLKQAGVRLDED
+498 NEVLKQAGVKLDED

-536 FEEDPLDETMSDE
+536 FEEEPFPE
-549 EYDSLKDGDVVNSD
+549 
-563 YSKFS
+563 
-568 PNFTVKKVDGNTVS
+568 
-582 LYGMEGQG
+582 
-590 NLIGKNNKESIKNY
+590 
-604 YSKGYKKPLSKDSVE
+604 DSVE
-619 YAEAQVMIWKDE
+619 YAEEQVQLWRDE
-631 VMRAEYDDFGYT
+631 VMRAEYDDFGYS
-643 NGTMDD
+643 NGSMDN
-649 AERNLSYWKKE
+649 AESNLSYWKKE
-660 LERRKAQQS
+660 VERRKAQQGN
-669 SLNESN
+669 LNESN
-675 DEQLEEEI
+675 NEQLEEEI
-683 SPSRLWKYQ
+683 GPSRLWKYQ

-702 SADRSERTPEENK
+702 SADRSERTPDENK
-715 AKTEELKKDIKSM
+715 AKTDELKKDIKSM